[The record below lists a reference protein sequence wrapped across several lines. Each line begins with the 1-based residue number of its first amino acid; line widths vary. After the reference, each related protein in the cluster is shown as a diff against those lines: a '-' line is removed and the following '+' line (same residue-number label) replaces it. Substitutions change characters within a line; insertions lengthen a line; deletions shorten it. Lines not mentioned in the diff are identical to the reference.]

1 MYGDD
6 GYGYG
11 APRTLS
17 PKAGGQTGAGLGA
30 GLTWQQRA
38 QMARQIQAGQ
48 QPGAAAPGAMPEPG
62 IMQIAP
68 PDQMQQGAPGG
79 AGGGSWTPWIIGAVL
94 LTAAAGGGY
103 WYYTSRKGKK
113 SKSED

>member
-11 APRTLS
+11 APRTVT
-17 PKAGGQTGAGLGA
+17 PKAGGQVGTGLGA

-38 QMARQIQAGQ
+38 QMARQVQAGP

-62 IMQIAP
+62 LMQIAP
-68 PDQMQQGAPGG
+68 PEQAAAAG
-79 AGGGSWTPWIIGAVL
+79 GGGSWTPWIIGAVL